1 MKVFKY
7 KHIFKLSNKKYL
19 FLYPI
24 NEFKNIFANKEH
36 IINIILLE
44 NLNQILIIEYNDF
57 EYVLIY
63 EKRFR
68 NK

>member
-24 NEFKNIFANKEH
+24 NEFKNKYENKEH
-36 IINIILLE
+36 IIINIILLE
-44 NLNQILIIEYNDF
+44 TLNQILF
-57 EYVLIY
+57 
-63 EKRFR
+63 
-68 NK
+68 